1 VLCLLDKLV
10 THVCVIKVFPD
21 SGQKAILSFLWLI
34 KKKFLLCITENMIQ
48 DITMGLFSFLQAI
61 NALFRSTLLLQ
72 SYLSE
77 HWKSRKS
84 CYPVISETVRGTGK
98 PQDWKYWRTDKCTPI
113 LADSVTCISSVKIN
127 CANYL
132 IWNPNFTLFIDLPG
146 ACNCVPTVRLLYL
159 IGIKQKF
166 SHWIW
171 LSSLQMLYQY
181 THLDCN

>member
-1 VLCLLDKLV
+1 
-10 THVCVIKVFPD
+10 
-21 SGQKAILSFLWLI
+21 
-34 KKKFLLCITENMIQ
+34 MIQ
-48 DITMGLFSFLQAI
+48 DITMGLFSFLQEI

-113 LADSVTCISSVKIN
+113 LADSVTCISNVKIT

-132 IWNPNFTLFIDLPG
+132 IWNPNFSIYRFTRCLQLCPHC
-146 ACNCVPTVRLLYL
+146 A
-159 IGIKQKF
+159 
-166 SHWIW
+166 
-171 LSSLQMLYQY
+171 SSLFNWHKAKIQSLNL
-181 THLDCN
+181 TFKFTNVISLHTPRL